1 MGIREFYAQYMN
13 RPGFEYLPD
22 PLGRLGQGKW
32 VKTAQGPEAPTP
44 PKAPVTPK
52 PVPPTP
58 PKGARKK
65 PGLVDPPKKAR
76 GRYRL
81 RNGRVLKAKR
91 RRGATSF
98 QRETAPRTERPLGL
112 GPPSTRPRIV
122 TFNFGQMPAKRFFI
136 NWRNLAND
144 RQRNR
149 QGPVFILNNQ
159 VRTTDL
165 IGLVCLT

>member
-44 PKAPVTPK
+44 PKAPVAPK

-81 RNGRVLKAKR
+81 RNGRVLDETGNEVPLEKLSEEEVLHLFRER
-91 RRGATSF
+91 RLH
-98 QRETAPRTERPLGL
+98 EL
-112 GPPSTRPRIV
+112 
-122 TFNFGQMPAKRFFI
+122 K
-136 NWRNLAND
+136 
-144 RQRNR
+144 
-149 QGPVFILNNQ
+149 
-159 VRTTDL
+159 DL
-165 IGLVCLT
+165 WD